1 MPAAAPTMLLLL
13 TSAAQAWEVN
23 RNSEGDPL
31 HWPTGHVE
39 YWINAENS
47 QGVSE
52 ERIRFMTDAATG
64 AWSRVTRVT
73 LSFDYLGTTG
83 VSTADYT
90 DDKNVIY
97 FEDEWPAEWDPS
109 FLALTFTWSVEGGE
123 IIAFDM
129 AINEDDFDWG
139 TGGAQADNDLMNM
152 LTHEIGHAVGL
163 SHSRVTDA
171 TMYYQASRGEEGK
184 RILSRDD
191 EEGAR
196 FLYGDLLRAS
206 AGCAAAPQG
215 GAGAAALAGLAFA
228 ISLRS
233 RRRRSE
239 DGARGR

>member
-1 MPAAAPTMLLLL
+1 MPAVAPTMLLLL

-23 RNSEGDPL
+23 HNSEGDPL

-39 YWINAENS
+39 YWINPENS
-47 QGVSE
+47 QGVSA

-64 AWSRVTRVT
+64 AWSRVNGVT

-97 FEDEWPAEWDPS
+97 FEDEWPEEWDPS

-129 AINEDDFDWG
+129 AINEDDFDWS

-152 LTHEIGHAVGL
+152 LTHEIGHGIGL
-163 SHSRVTDA
+163 SHSKVFDA
-171 TMYYQASRGEEGK
+171 TMYYQATRGEEGK
-184 RILSRDD
+184 RILSLDD

-196 FLYGDLLRAS
+196 YLYGDLLRAS
-206 AGCAAAPQG
+206 AGCAATRPG
-215 GAGAAALAGLAFA
+215 GAGAAVIAGLGLA

-233 RRRRSE
+233 RRRRA
-239 DGARGR
+239 DAGARGR